1 MKDLTGTR
9 LGQYEIVERLGGG
22 GMAVVYRAVQ
32 QPLGREVALKALSSE
47 LFQDDGFVKRFE
59 TEAKTLAK
67 LDHPNILPI
76 YDFELSDGVAY
87 LTMPLIRGGTLRD
100 ILNRGPLDTLTAWR
114 YLREIGDGLQ
124 HAHDAGIVH
133 RDLKPTNVLIHADGR
148 AMLADFGLA
157 RGAGQPTHLTTIGLA
172 IGTPGYMAPEQVMG
186 HDVDKRADIYA
197 MGVLTFEMLTGRL
210 PFIGANRMEVAYTT
224 VNAPIPSAVKLNAAL
239 PDELDLL
246 LAKVLA
252 KDPEQRPQTVRDL
265 LAEMARLPQRRQQAP
280 PRSAR
285 RGLWRWRHRVRGDGR
300 AGDRRQMRVIAPA
313 PPCPY
318 RCTARPIP
326 TPTAVGGSA
335 IRTLELMGVRASR
348 ARGRFILNSHV
359 SNLIHVARSVTGDRW
374 PEIAYAAGLVQYV
387 EQDPPHD
394 DQLSSPVES
403 LSRLNEAF
411 ETVYG
416 PEAED
421 MIRTWA
427 RRATERWLA
436 EGRHGMGGARRLVP
450 GRQRK
455 LVGVVKS
462 FTEAMDNVRG
472 EHTHAWLQVDEH
484 QFWLVN
490 FSNMFALGRIKT
502 VKSCHIWTASIET
515 ILRWAGLANDWYV
528 EEVECGSVTGHF
540 RLRLRHPISRNL
552 GSGFGR
558 AGVTPNHVK
567 QTTVYYACYYAAR
580 VNIGLAEMAR
590 PIKSPSLLSE
600 GPPPTGGGPSYYIH
614 VRRNSS
620 GFPSSGLCRRSE
632 GLRRLKGPASGR
644 SVRR

>member
-9 LGQYEIVERLGGG
+9 LAQYEIVERLGGG

-76 YDFELSDGVAY
+76 YDFEVIDGNAF

-100 ILNRGPLDTLTAWR
+100 ILNRGPMETLAAWR

-197 MGVLTFEMLTGRL
+197 MGVLTFEMLTGKL
-210 PFIGANRMEVAYTT
+210 PYSGANRMEVAYAT
-224 VNAPIPSAVKLNAAL
+224 VNTPIPSAVKLNANL
-239 PDELDLL
+239 PDELDVLL
-246 LAKVLA
+246 QKVLA
-252 KDPEQRPQTVRDL
+252 KDPSQRPQTVKEL
-265 LAEMARLPQRRQQAP
+265 LAQMARLPQRRSST
-280 PRSAR
+280 SAR
-285 RGLWRWRHRVRGDGR
+285 PAASTAAPVAAGGAAQTATSGKGPDTASIR
-300 AGDRRQMRVIAPA
+300 AIPSPPSPPA
-313 PPCPY
+313 LLHGSPL
-318 RCTARPIP
+318 P
-326 TPTAVGGSA
+326 TPTSAGGST
-335 IRTLELMGVRASR
+335 IRTLELMGVRPAR
-348 ARGRFILNSHV
+348 ARGRFILNSHF
-359 SNLIHVARSVTGDRW
+359 SNYVHVAREVTGDRW
-374 PEIAYAAGLVQYV
+374 PEVAYAAGLVQYI
-387 EQDPPHD
+387 EQDAPHD

-411 ETVYG
+411 ETIYG
-416 PEAED
+416 PEGED
-421 MIRTWA
+421 MVRAWG

-436 EGRHGMGGARRLVP
+436 DGKHGLGGGRRFVP

-455 LVGVVKS
+455 LAGVVKG

-472 EHTHAWLQVDEH
+472 EHTHSWLQVDEH

-490 FSNMFALGRIKT
+490 FSNMFALGRIKS
-502 VKSCHIWTASIET
+502 VKSCYVWTSGIET

-528 EEVECGSVTGHF
+528 EEVECGSVTGTF
-540 RLRLRHPISRNL
+540 DCAFAI
-552 GSGFGR
+552 R
-558 AGVTPNHVK
+558 A
-567 QTTVYYACYYAAR
+567 
-580 VNIGLAEMAR
+580 
-590 PIKSPSLLSE
+590 SE
-600 GPPPTGGGPSYYIH
+600 T
-614 VRRNSS
+614 N
-620 GFPSSGLCRRSE
+620 
-632 GLRRLKGPASGR
+632 
-644 SVRR
+644 

>member
-9 LGQYEIVERLGGG
+9 LGQYEVVERLGGG

-76 YDFELSDGVAY
+76 YDFELNEGVAY

-100 ILNRGPLDTLTAWR
+100 ILNRGPLDTVTAWR

-133 RDLKPTNVLIHADGR
+133 RDLKPTNVLIHSDGR

-210 PFIGANRMEVAYTT
+210 PFIGSNRMEVAYST
-224 VNAPIPSAVKLNAAL
+224 VNAPIPSAVKLNASL
-239 PDELDLL
+239 PDEIDQL

-252 KDPEQRPQTVRDL
+252 KDPAARPQTVRDL
-265 LAEMARLPQRRQQAP
+265 LAEMARLPQRRQAAVAPAAMPAAMPAASHPGAVATAP
-280 PRSAR
+280 PRS
-285 RGLWRWRHRVRGDGR
+285 GLAKDPPTASNMPPPSRVPSTL
-300 AGDRRQMRVIAPA
+300 PA
-313 PPCPY
+313 MLHGS
-318 RCTARPIP
+318 PIP
-326 TPTAVGGSA
+326 TPTAIGGSA
-335 IRTLELMGVRASR
+335 IRTLELMGVRAAR

-359 SNLIHVARSVTGDRW
+359 SNLVHVARDVTGDRW

-394 DQLSSPVES
+394 DQLSSPVEA

-421 MIRTWA
+421 RIRTWG

-436 EGRHGMGGARRLVP
+436 EGRHGMGAPRRLVP

-455 LVGVVKS
+455 LAGLVKS
-462 FTEAMDNVRG
+462 FSEAMDNVRG

-502 VKSCHIWTASIET
+502 VKSCHIWVATIEA

-528 EEVECGSVTGHF
+528 EEVECGSVTGTF
-540 RLRLRHPISRNL
+540 DCVFAI
-552 GSGFGR
+552 
-558 AGVTPNHVK
+558 
-567 QTTVYYACYYAAR
+567 
-580 VNIGLAEMAR
+580 
-590 PIKSPSLLSE
+590 
-600 GPPPTGGGPSYYIH
+600 
-614 VRRNSS
+614 
-620 GFPSSGLCRRSE
+620 
-632 GLRRLKGPASGR
+632 R
-644 SVRR
+644 SVET

>member
-1 MKDLTGTR
+1 VKDLTGTR
-9 LGQYEIVERLGGG
+9 LAQYEVVERLGGG

-76 YDFELSDGVAY
+76 YDFEVIDGNAF

-100 ILNRGPLDTLTAWR
+100 ILNRGPLDALTAWR

-133 RDLKPTNVLIHADGR
+133 RDLKPTNVLIHTDGR

-210 PFIGANRMEVAYTT
+210 PFIGSNRMEVAYAT
-224 VNAPIPSAVKLNAAL
+224 VNTPIPSAVKINPNL
-239 PDELDLL
+239 PDELDQLL
-246 LAKVLA
+246 QKVLA
-252 KDPEQRPQTVRDL
+252 KDPGQRPQTVREL
-265 LAEMARLPQRRQQAP
+265 LAQMARLPQRRTSAVDSATP
-280 PRSAR
+280 AGGVAVFPRPATAANSPDTASM
-285 RGLWRWRHRVRGDGR
+285 R
-300 AGDRRQMRVIAPA
+300 AMPSSPPA
-313 PPCPY
+313 PPAILQGSP
-318 RCTARPIP
+318 PP
-326 TPTAVGGSA
+326 TPTAAGAST
-335 IRTLELMGVRASR
+335 IRTLELMGVRPAR
-348 ARGRFILNSHV
+348 ARGRFILNSHF
-359 SNLIHVARSVTGDRW
+359 SNFVHVARDVAGDRW
-374 PEIAYAAGLVQYV
+374 PEIAYTAGLVQYI
-387 EQDPPHD
+387 EQDAPHD

-411 ETVYG
+411 ETIYG
-416 PEAED
+416 PESED
-421 MIRTWA
+421 MIRAWA

-436 EGRHGMGGARRLVP
+436 EGRHGLGSTRRFVP

-455 LVGVVKS
+455 LANVVKN

-472 EHTHAWLQVDEH
+472 EHTHTWLQVDEH

-502 VKSCHIWTASIET
+502 VKSCYVWTSAIET

-528 EEVECGSVTGHF
+528 EEVECGSVTGTF
-540 RLRLRHPISRNL
+540 DCAFAI
-552 GSGFGR
+552 
-558 AGVTPNHVK
+558 
-567 QTTVYYACYYAAR
+567 
-580 VNIGLAEMAR
+580 
-590 PIKSPSLLSE
+590 
-600 GPPPTGGGPSYYIH
+600 
-614 VRRNSS
+614 
-620 GFPSSGLCRRSE
+620 RS
-632 GLRRLKGPASGR
+632 AD
-644 SVRR
+644 

>member
-76 YDFELSDGVAY
+76 YDFEVIDGNAF

-100 ILNRGPLDTLTAWR
+100 VLNRGPMDTLAAWR

-172 IGTPGYMAPEQVMG
+172 IGTPGYMEPEQVMG

-210 PFIGANRMEVAYTT
+210 PYIGSNRMEVAYAS
-224 VNAPIPSAVKLNAAL
+224 VNTPIPSAVKINANL
-239 PDELDLL
+239 PDELDAL

-252 KDPEQRPQTVRDL
+252 KDPGQRPQTVREL
-265 LAEMARLPQRRQQAP
+265 LAQMARLPQRRTSAPGVAAATTAAASASASAAGGVAVLPKPATSSNGPDTTSMRALKAAP
-280 PRSAR
+280 P
-285 RGLWRWRHRVRGDGR
+285 
-300 AGDRRQMRVIAPA
+300 
-313 PPCPY
+313 PPMLHGSPQ
-318 RCTARPIP
+318 P
-326 TPTAVGGSA
+326 TPTSAGGST
-335 IRTLELMGVRASR
+335 IRTLELMGVRPAR
-348 ARGRFILNSHV
+348 ARGRFILNGHF
-359 SNLIHVARSVTGDRW
+359 SNFVHVARDVTGDRW
-374 PEIAYAAGLVQYV
+374 PEVAYAAGLVQYI
-387 EQDPPHD
+387 EQDAPHD
-394 DQLSSPVES
+394 EQLSSPVES

-411 ETVYG
+411 ETIYG
-416 PEAED
+416 PESED
-421 MIRTWA
+421 MIRAWG

-436 EGRHGMGGARRLVP
+436 EGRHGLGGARRFVP

-455 LVGVVKS
+455 LAGLVKN

-502 VKSCHIWTASIET
+502 VKSCHVWTSTIET

-528 EEVECGSVTGHF
+528 EEVECGSVTGTF
-540 RLRLRHPISRNL
+540 DCAFAIRS
-552 GSGFGR
+552 
-558 AGVTPNHVK
+558 AE
-567 QTTVYYACYYAAR
+567 TT
-580 VNIGLAEMAR
+580 
-590 PIKSPSLLSE
+590 
-600 GPPPTGGGPSYYIH
+600 
-614 VRRNSS
+614 
-620 GFPSSGLCRRSE
+620 
-632 GLRRLKGPASGR
+632 
-644 SVRR
+644 

>member
-47 LFQDDGFVKRFE
+47 LFQDEGFVKRFE

-76 YDFELSDGVAY
+76 YDFELNEGVAY

-210 PFIGANRMEVAYTT
+210 PFIGSNRMEVAYST
-224 VNAPIPSAVKLNAAL
+224 VNAPIPSAVKLNSNL
-239 PDELDLL
+239 PDELDVL

-252 KDPEQRPQTVRDL
+252 KDPAQRPQTVREL
-265 LAEMARLPQRRQQAP
+265 LSLMARLPQRRQVAP
-280 PRSAR
+280 AAAVPAMAGGPAVAVAPRPAASTEPPTA
-285 RGLWRWRHRVRGDGR
+285 
-300 AGDRRQMRVIAPA
+300 ASMRVISSPA
-313 PPCPY
+313 PIHGS
-318 RCTARPIP
+318 PIP
-326 TPTAVGGSA
+326 TPTGVGGSA
-335 IRTLELMGVRASR
+335 IRTLELMGVKAAR

-359 SNLIHVARSVTGDRW
+359 SNLVHVARDVTGDRW
-374 PEIAYAAGLVQYV
+374 PEIAYAAGLVQYI

-394 DQLSSPVES
+394 EQLSSPVES

-421 MIRTWA
+421 MIRAWG

-436 EGRHGMGGARRLVP
+436 EGRHGMGGPRRLVP

-455 LVGVVKS
+455 LQGVVKG

-502 VKSCHIWTASIET
+502 VKSCHIWTTTIET

-528 EEVECGSVTGHF
+528 EEVECGCVTGTF
-540 RLRLRHPISRNL
+540 DCVFAI
-552 GSGFGR
+552 
-558 AGVTPNHVK
+558 
-567 QTTVYYACYYAAR
+567 
-580 VNIGLAEMAR
+580 
-590 PIKSPSLLSE
+590 
-600 GPPPTGGGPSYYIH
+600 
-614 VRRNSS
+614 
-620 GFPSSGLCRRSE
+620 
-632 GLRRLKGPASGR
+632 R
-644 SVRR
+644 SVET

>member
-47 LFQDDGFVKRFE
+47 LFQDEGFVKRFE

-76 YDFELSDGVAY
+76 YDFEVMDGVAF

-100 ILNRGPLDTLTAWR
+100 ILNRGPLDPLTAWR

-210 PFIGANRMEVAYTT
+210 PYIGANRMEVAYAT
-224 VNAPIPSAVKLNAAL
+224 VNSQIPSAVKLNAAL
-239 PDELDLL
+239 PDELDQL

-252 KDPEQRPQTVRDL
+252 KDPAQRPQTVRDL
-265 LAEMARLPQRRQQAP
+265 LALMARLPQRR
-280 PRSAR
+280 
-285 RGLWRWRHRVRGDGR
+285 
-300 AGDRRQMRVIAPA
+300 IAPVAAAA
-313 PPCPY
+313 PMPAV
-318 RCTARPIP
+318 TAGGGVVTMQRPVSGPLGPDTTSMRAVPSSPVAIHGSPPP
-326 TPTAVGGSA
+326 TPTTAGGSA
-335 IRTLELMGVRASR
+335 IRTLELMGVKAAR

-359 SNLIHVARSVTGDRW
+359 SNLVHVARNVSGDRW
-374 PEIAYAAGLVQYV
+374 PEVAYAAGLVQYV

-411 ETVYG
+411 ETIYG

-421 MIRTWA
+421 MIRAWG

-436 EGRHGMGGARRLVP
+436 EGRHGMGGPRRLVP

-455 LVGVVKS
+455 LAGMVKN

-502 VKSCHIWTASIET
+502 VKSCHIWTSTIET

-528 EEVECGSVTGHF
+528 EEVECGCVTGTF
-540 RLRLRHPISRNL
+540 DCVFAI
-552 GSGFGR
+552 
-558 AGVTPNHVK
+558 
-567 QTTVYYACYYAAR
+567 
-580 VNIGLAEMAR
+580 
-590 PIKSPSLLSE
+590 
-600 GPPPTGGGPSYYIH
+600 
-614 VRRNSS
+614 
-620 GFPSSGLCRRSE
+620 
-632 GLRRLKGPASGR
+632 R
-644 SVRR
+644 SVEN

>member
-1 MKDLTGTR
+1 VKDLTGTR

-76 YDFELSDGVAY
+76 YDFEVLDGNAF

-100 ILNRGPLDTLTAWR
+100 ILNRGPLDPLTAWR

-197 MGVLTFEMLTGRL
+197 MGALTFEMLTGRL
-210 PFIGANRMEVAYTT
+210 PFVGANRMEVAYAT
-224 VNAPIPSAVKLNAAL
+224 VNTPIPSAVKLNANL
-239 PDELDLL
+239 PDELDQLL
-246 LAKVLA
+246 QRVLA
-252 KDPEQRPQTVRDL
+252 KDPAQRPQTVREL
-265 LAEMARLPQRRQQAP
+265 LAQMARLPQRRTAPSSVVAAPAVAATPAGGVAVLPRPATASNGPDTTSMRAIPSAP
-280 PRSAR
+280 P
-285 RGLWRWRHRVRGDGR
+285 
-300 AGDRRQMRVIAPA
+300 
-313 PPCPY
+313 PPILHGSPL
-318 RCTARPIP
+318 P
-326 TPTAVGGSA
+326 TPTAAGAST
-335 IRTLELMGVRASR
+335 IRTLELMGVRPAR
-348 ARGRFILNSHV
+348 ARGRFILNSHF
-359 SNLIHVARSVTGDRW
+359 SNFVHVARDVTGDRW
-374 PEIAYAAGLVQYV
+374 PEVAYAAGLVQYI
-387 EQDPPHD
+387 EQDAPHD

-403 LSRLNEAF
+403 LSRLNEAL
-411 ETVYG
+411 ETIYG
-416 PEAED
+416 PESED
-421 MIRTWA
+421 MIRAWG

-436 EGRHGMGGARRLVP
+436 EGRHGLGGARRFVP

-455 LVGVVKS
+455 LAGVVKN

-502 VKSCHIWTASIET
+502 VKSCHVWTSSIET

-528 EEVECGSVTGHF
+528 EEVECGSVTGTF
-540 RLRLRHPISRNL
+540 DCAFAIRS
-552 GSGFGR
+552 
-558 AGVTPNHVK
+558 
-567 QTTVYYACYYAAR
+567 
-580 VNIGLAEMAR
+580 
-590 PIKSPSLLSE
+590 SE
-600 GPPPTGGGPSYYIH
+600 T
-614 VRRNSS
+614 N
-620 GFPSSGLCRRSE
+620 
-632 GLRRLKGPASGR
+632 
-644 SVRR
+644 

>member
-1 MKDLTGTR
+1 VRDLTGTR
-9 LGQYEIVERLGGG
+9 LAQYEIVERLGGG
-22 GMAVVYRAVQ
+22 GMAVVYRAIQ

-47 LFQDDGFVKRFE
+47 LFQDEGFVKRFE

-76 YDFELSDGVAY
+76 YDFEVIDGNAF

-100 ILNRGPLDTLTAWR
+100 ILNRGPMEPLTAWR

-133 RDLKPTNVLIHADGR
+133 RDLKPTNVLVHTDGR

-197 MGVLTFEMLTGRL
+197 MGVLTFEMLTGKL
-210 PFIGANRMEVAYTT
+210 PYSGSNRMEVAYAT
-224 VNAPIPSAVKLNAAL
+224 VNSPIPSAVKLNANL
-239 PDELDLL
+239 PDELDTL

-252 KDPEQRPQTVRDL
+252 KDPAQRPQSVREL
-265 LAEMARLPQRRQQAP
+265 LAQMARLPQRRGTGAASSTSTP
-280 PRSAR
+280 VASAAESGGVAVLPRPATAASN
-285 RGLWRWRHRVRGDGR
+285 GPDTTS
-300 AGDRRQMRVIAPA
+300 MRVIAAPA
-313 PPCPY
+313 PPPP
-318 RCTARPIP
+318 AFHGSPPP
-326 TPTAVGGSA
+326 TPTAAGAST
-335 IRTLELMGVRASR
+335 IRTLELMGVRPAR
-348 ARGRFILNSHV
+348 ARGRFILNSHF
-359 SNLIHVARSVTGDRW
+359 SNYVHIARAVAGDRW
-374 PEIAYAAGLVQYV
+374 PEVAYAAGLVQYI
-387 EQDPPHD
+387 EQDAPSD
-394 DQLSSPVES
+394 DQLSSPVEA

-411 ETVYG
+411 ETIYG

-421 MIRTWA
+421 MIRAWG

-436 EGRHGMGGARRLVP
+436 EGRHGLGGTRRFVP

-455 LVGVVKS
+455 LANVVKN

-502 VKSCHIWTASIET
+502 VKSCYVWTSQIET

-528 EEVECGSVTGHF
+528 EEVECGSVTGTF
-540 RLRLRHPISRNL
+540 DCAFAI
-552 GSGFGR
+552 R
-558 AGVTPNHVK
+558 A
-567 QTTVYYACYYAAR
+567 
-580 VNIGLAEMAR
+580 AE
-590 PIKSPSLLSE
+590 
-600 GPPPTGGGPSYYIH
+600 T
-614 VRRNSS
+614 N
-620 GFPSSGLCRRSE
+620 
-632 GLRRLKGPASGR
+632 
-644 SVRR
+644 

>member
-1 MKDLTGTR
+1 MRDLTGTR

-47 LFQDDGFVKRFE
+47 LFQDEGFVKRFE

-76 YDFELSDGVAY
+76 YDFEVLDGNAF
-87 LTMPLIRGGTLRD
+87 LTMPLIRGGTLREV
-100 ILNRGPLDTLTAWR
+100 LNRGPMEPLVAWR

-133 RDLKPTNVLIHADGR
+133 RDLKPTNVLIHSDGR

-210 PFIGANRMEVAYTT
+210 PFAGSNRMEVAYAT
-224 VNAPIPSAVKLNAAL
+224 VNSPIPSAVKLNANL
-239 PDELDLL
+239 PDELDQLL
-246 LAKVLA
+246 TKVLA
-252 KDPEQRPQTVRDL
+252 KDPGQRPQSVRDL
-265 LAEMARLPQRRQQAP
+265 LAQMARLPQRRVSGVAAAAP
-280 PRSAR
+280 VASATPSSSGVAVLPRPTATSN
-285 RGLWRWRHRVRGDGR
+285 GPDTTSMKV
-300 AGDRRQMRVIAPA
+300 MPAPA
-313 PPCPY
+313 PPAGFHGSP
-318 RCTARPIP
+318 PP
-326 TPTAVGGSA
+326 TPTSA
-335 IRTLELMGVRASR
+335 GASTIRTLELMGVRPAR
-348 ARGRFILNSHV
+348 ARGRFILNSHF
-359 SNLIHVARSVTGDRW
+359 SNYVHVARTVAGDRW
-374 PEIAYAAGLVQYV
+374 PEVAYAAGLVQYI
-387 EQDPPHD
+387 EQDAPND
-394 DQLSSPVES
+394 DQLSSPVEG

-411 ETVYG
+411 ETIYG
-416 PEAED
+416 PESED
-421 MIRTWA
+421 MIRAWG

-436 EGRHGMGGARRLVP
+436 DGKHGLGATRRFVP

-455 LVGVVKS
+455 LANVVKHY
-462 FTEAMDNVRG
+462 TEAMDNVRG

-502 VKSCHIWTASIET
+502 VKSCYVWTAAIET

-528 EEVECGSVTGHF
+528 EEVECGSVTGTF
-540 RLRLRHPISRNL
+540 DCAFAIRS
-552 GSGFGR
+552 
-558 AGVTPNHVK
+558 
-567 QTTVYYACYYAAR
+567 
-580 VNIGLAEMAR
+580 AE
-590 PIKSPSLLSE
+590 
-600 GPPPTGGGPSYYIH
+600 
-614 VRRNSS
+614 
-620 GFPSSGLCRRSE
+620 
-632 GLRRLKGPASGR
+632 PA
-644 SVRR
+644 

>member
-47 LFQDDGFVKRFE
+47 LFQDEGFVKRFE
-59 TEAKTLAK
+59 SEAKTLAK

-76 YDFELSDGVAY
+76 YDFEVLDGTAF
-87 LTMPLIRGGTLRD
+87 LTMPLIKGGTLRD
-100 ILNRGPLDTLTAWR
+100 ILNRGPLDPLSAWR

-133 RDLKPTNVLIHADGR
+133 RDLKPTNVLIHSDGR

-210 PFIGANRMEVAYTT
+210 PFIGSNRMEVAYAT
-224 VNAPIPSAVKLNAAL
+224 VNSPLPSAVKINPSL
-239 PDELDLL
+239 PDELDQL

-252 KDPEQRPQTVRDL
+252 KNPDDRPQSVRDL
-265 LAEMARLPQRRQQAP
+265 LGLMARLPQRRTTAAAAGTAAGTAAP
-280 PRSAR
+280 AAPVTPSTGGVAALPRPAATSA
-285 RGLWRWRHRVRGDGR
+285 GPDTT
-300 AGDRRQMRVIAPA
+300 QMRGITASAPVVHGS
-313 PPCPY
+313 PPPSGSG
-318 RCTARPIP
+318 
-326 TPTAVGGSA
+326 GGSSTV
-335 IRTLELMGVRASR
+335 RTLELMGVKPAR
-348 ARGRFILNSHV
+348 ARGRFILNSHF
-359 SNLIHVARSVTGDRW
+359 SNFVHVARDVTGDRW
-374 PEIAYAAGLVQYV
+374 PEIAYASGLVQFV

-394 DQLSSPVES
+394 EQLSSPVES

-411 ETVYG
+411 ETIYG

-421 MIRTWA
+421 MIRAWG

-436 EGRHGMGGARRLVP
+436 EGRHGMGGPRRLVP
-450 GRQRK
+450 GRQRR
-455 LVGVVKS
+455 LQGVVKN

-472 EHTHAWLQVDEH
+472 EHTHAWLQVDER
-484 QFWLVN
+484 QFWLVH

-502 VKSCHIWTASIET
+502 VKSCHVWTASIEA

-528 EEVECGSVTGHF
+528 EEVECGSVTGTF
-540 RLRLRHPISRNL
+540 DCAFAI
-552 GSGFGR
+552 R
-558 AGVTPNHVK
+558 A
-567 QTTVYYACYYAAR
+567 
-580 VNIGLAEMAR
+580 
-590 PIKSPSLLSE
+590 SE
-600 GPPPTGGGPSYYIH
+600 S
-614 VRRNSS
+614 
-620 GFPSSGLCRRSE
+620 
-632 GLRRLKGPASGR
+632 
-644 SVRR
+644 

>member
-47 LFQDDGFVKRFE
+47 LFQDEGFVKRFE

-76 YDFELSDGVAY
+76 YDFELNEGVAY

-186 HDVDKRADIYA
+186 HDTDKRADIYA

-210 PFIGANRMEVAYTT
+210 PFIGSNRMEVAYST

-239 PDELDLL
+239 PDELDQL

-252 KDPEQRPQTVRDL
+252 KDPGQRPQTVRDL
-265 LAEMARLPQRRQQAP
+265 LAQMARLPQRRQPAVPPAGAVRAGGVAAP
-280 PRSAR
+280 PALSRF
-285 RGLWRWRHRVRGDGR
+285 GLPHDPPT
-300 AGDRRQMRVIAPA
+300 AANMRVLA
-313 PPCPY
+313 
-318 RCTARPIP
+318 TAVPSSPTLPSSLQGSPIP

-335 IRTLELMGVRASR
+335 IRTLELMGVRAAR
-348 ARGRFILNSHV
+348 ARGRFILNSYV
-359 SNLIHVARSVTGDRW
+359 SSLVHVARDVTGDRW

-394 DQLSSPVES
+394 DQLSSPVEA

-411 ETVYG
+411 ESIYG

-421 MIRTWA
+421 RIRTWA

-436 EGRHGMGGARRLVP
+436 EGRHGMGGPRRLVP

-455 LVGVVKS
+455 LAGVVKG
-462 FTEAMDNVRG
+462 FAEAMDNVRG

-502 VKSCHIWTASIET
+502 VKSCHIWVATIEA

-528 EEVECGSVTGHF
+528 EEVECGSVTGTF
-540 RLRLRHPISRNL
+540 DCVFAI
-552 GSGFGR
+552 
-558 AGVTPNHVK
+558 
-567 QTTVYYACYYAAR
+567 
-580 VNIGLAEMAR
+580 
-590 PIKSPSLLSE
+590 
-600 GPPPTGGGPSYYIH
+600 
-614 VRRNSS
+614 
-620 GFPSSGLCRRSE
+620 
-632 GLRRLKGPASGR
+632 R
-644 SVRR
+644 SVDT

>member
-1 MKDLTGTR
+1 VKDLTGTR

-76 YDFELSDGVAY
+76 YDFEVIDGNAF

-100 ILNRGPLDTLTAWR
+100 VLNRGAMDTLSAWR

-197 MGVLTFEMLTGRL
+197 MGVLCFEMLTGRL
-210 PFIGANRMEVAYTT
+210 PYIGSNRMEVAYAT
-224 VNAPIPSAVKLNAAL
+224 VNTPIPSAVKINASL
-239 PDELDLL
+239 PDELDVL

-252 KDPEQRPQTVRDL
+252 KDPAHRPQSVKEL
-265 LAEMARLPQRRQQAP
+265 LGQMARLPQRRTSPPGVAASTAPAATSAPAAAAAGGVAVLPKPATSANGPDTTSMRAMKAAP
-280 PRSAR
+280 P
-285 RGLWRWRHRVRGDGR
+285 
-300 AGDRRQMRVIAPA
+300 
-313 PPCPY
+313 PPLLHGSP
-318 RCTARPIP
+318 PP
-326 TPTAVGGSA
+326 TPTSAGGST
-335 IRTLELMGVRASR
+335 IRTLELMGVRPAR
-348 ARGRFILNSHV
+348 ARGRFILNSQFSNFVHV
-359 SNLIHVARSVTGDRW
+359 SRDVTGDRW
-374 PEIAYAAGLVQYV
+374 PEVAYAAGLVQYI
-387 EQDPPHD
+387 EQDAPHD
-394 DQLSSPVES
+394 DQLASPVES

-411 ETVYG
+411 ETIYG
-416 PEAED
+416 PESED
-421 MIRTWA
+421 MIRAWG

-436 EGRHGMGGARRLVP
+436 EGRHGLGSARRFVP
-450 GRQRK
+450 GRQRRLAS
-455 LVGVVKS
+455 LVKN

-484 QFWLVN
+484 QFWLVH

-502 VKSCHIWTASIET
+502 VKSCHVWTAQIET

-528 EEVECGSVTGHF
+528 EEVECGSVTGTF
-540 RLRLRHPISRNL
+540 DCAFAI
-552 GSGFGR
+552 R
-558 AGVTPNHVK
+558 A
-567 QTTVYYACYYAAR
+567 
-580 VNIGLAEMAR
+580 
-590 PIKSPSLLSE
+590 SE
-600 GPPPTGGGPSYYIH
+600 TS
-614 VRRNSS
+614 
-620 GFPSSGLCRRSE
+620 
-632 GLRRLKGPASGR
+632 
-644 SVRR
+644 

>member
-22 GMAVVYRAVQ
+22 GMAVVYRSVQ

-59 TEAKTLAK
+59 SEAKTLAK

-76 YDFELSDGVAY
+76 YDFEVLDGTAF

-100 ILNRGPLDTLTAWR
+100 ILNRGPLDPLTAWR

-133 RDLKPTNVLIHADGR
+133 RDLKPTNVLIHTDGR

-210 PFIGANRMEVAYTT
+210 PFVGSNRMEVAYAT
-224 VNAPIPSAVKLNAAL
+224 VNNPIPSAVKINPNL
-239 PDELDLL
+239 PDELDQLL
-246 LAKVLA
+246 GRVLA
-252 KDPEQRPQTVRDL
+252 KDPAQRPQTVRDL
-265 LAEMARLPQRRQQAP
+265 LAQMARLPQKRSTAP
-280 PRSAR
+280 GAT
-285 RGLWRWRHRVRGDGR
+285 G
-300 AGDRRQMRVIAPA
+300 AGAGAAVMQRPPAGGTDPDTASLKVIPAATPVSPA
-313 PPCPY
+313 PPP
-318 RCTARPIP
+318 PMLSGSPPPSP
-326 TPTAVGGSA
+326 TTSATSA
-335 IRTLELMGVRASR
+335 IRTLELMGVKPAR
-348 ARGRFILNSHV
+348 ARGRFVLNSHF
-359 SNLIHVARSVTGDRW
+359 SNLVHVARDVTGDRW
-374 PEIAYAAGLVQYV
+374 PEVAYASGLVQYV

-411 ETVYG
+411 ETIYG

-421 MIRTWA
+421 QIRAWG

-436 EGRHGMGGARRLVP
+436 DGKHGLGGAKRFVP

-455 LVGVVKS
+455 LLGIVKS
-462 FTEAMDNVRG
+462 FTESMDNVRG
-472 EHTHAWLQVDEH
+472 EHTHSWLQVDEH

-502 VKSCHIWTASIET
+502 VKSCYLWTSTIET

-528 EEVECGSVTGHF
+528 EEVECGSVTGTF
-540 RLRLRHPISRNL
+540 DCAFAI
-552 GSGFGR
+552 
-558 AGVTPNHVK
+558 
-567 QTTVYYACYYAAR
+567 
-580 VNIGLAEMAR
+580 
-590 PIKSPSLLSE
+590 
-600 GPPPTGGGPSYYIH
+600 
-614 VRRNSS
+614 
-620 GFPSSGLCRRSE
+620 
-632 GLRRLKGPASGR
+632 R
-644 SVRR
+644 SVDS

>member
-76 YDFELSDGVAY
+76 YDFEVIDGSAF

-100 ILNRGPLDTLTAWR
+100 ILNRGPMDALTAWR
-114 YLREIGDGLQ
+114 YLREVGDGLR

-133 RDLKPTNVLIHADGR
+133 RDLKPTNVLIHQDGR

-186 HDVDKRADIYA
+186 HDVDRRADIYA

-210 PFIGANRMEVAYTT
+210 PFIGSNRMEVAYAT
-224 VNAPIPSAVKLNAAL
+224 VNSPIPSAVKLNANL
-239 PDELDLL
+239 PDELDVLL
-246 LAKVLA
+246 QRVLA
-252 KDPEQRPQTVRDL
+252 KDPAQRPQTISEL
-265 LAEMARLPQRRQQAP
+265 LAAMARLPQRRAGPVGASASTPATGPAPAVGAAVLPRPASGAKGPDTASMRVVAPAAAP
-280 PRSAR
+280 P
-285 RGLWRWRHRVRGDGR
+285 
-300 AGDRRQMRVIAPA
+300 
-313 PPCPY
+313 PPILHGSP
-318 RCTARPIP
+318 PP
-326 TPTAVGGSA
+326 TPTAAGYST
-335 IRTLELMGVRASR
+335 IRTLELMGVRPAR
-348 ARGRFILNSHV
+348 ARGRFILNSYF
-359 SNLIHVARSVTGDRW
+359 SNFVHVARDVTGDRW
-374 PEIAYAAGLVQYV
+374 PEVAYASGLVQYI
-387 EQDPPHD
+387 EQDAPHD
-394 DQLSSPVES
+394 EQLSSPVES

-411 ETVYG
+411 ETIYG

-421 MIRTWA
+421 MIRAWG

-436 EGRHGMGGARRLVP
+436 DGRHGLGGARRFVP

-455 LVGVVKS
+455 LAGVVKNFS
-462 FTEAMDNVRG
+462 DAMDNVRG

-502 VKSCHIWTASIET
+502 VKSCYVWTSTIET

-528 EEVECGSVTGHF
+528 EEVECGSVTGTF
-540 RLRLRHPISRNL
+540 DCAFAIRS
-552 GSGFGR
+552 
-558 AGVTPNHVK
+558 
-567 QTTVYYACYYAAR
+567 
-580 VNIGLAEMAR
+580 
-590 PIKSPSLLSE
+590 SE
-600 GPPPTGGGPSYYIH
+600 
-614 VRRNSS
+614 
-620 GFPSSGLCRRSE
+620 
-632 GLRRLKGPASGR
+632 A
-644 SVRR
+644 

>member
-9 LGQYEIVERLGGG
+9 LGQYEVVERLGGG

-76 YDFELSDGVAY
+76 YDFELNEGVAY

-100 ILNRGPLDTLTAWR
+100 ILNRGPLDPLTAWR

-210 PFIGANRMEVAYTT
+210 PFIGSNRMEVAYST
-224 VNAPIPSAVKLNAAL
+224 VNAPIPSAVKLNGAL
-239 PDELDLL
+239 PDEIDQL

-252 KDPEQRPQTVRDL
+252 KDPAQRPQTVRDL
-265 LAEMARLPQRRQQAP
+265 LAQMARLPQRRQAPVAQAVAPAVSTGTAP
-280 PRSAR
+280 PRSAMTT
-285 RGLWRWRHRVRGDGR
+285 DPPTAANMR
-300 AGDRRQMRVIAPA
+300 AGTPQPRVPSTLPA
-313 PPCPY
+313 VLQGS
-318 RCTARPIP
+318 PIP
-326 TPTAVGGSA
+326 TPTAAGGSA
-335 IRTLELMGVRASR
+335 IRTLELMGVRAAR

-359 SNLIHVARSVTGDRW
+359 SNLVHVARDVTGDRW

-394 DQLSSPVES
+394 DQLSSPVEA

-421 MIRTWA
+421 RIRTWG

-436 EGRHGMGGARRLVP
+436 EGRHGMGGPRRLVP

-455 LVGVVKS
+455 LAGLVKS
-462 FTEAMDNVRG
+462 FSEAMDNVRG
-472 EHTHAWLQVDEH
+472 EHTHAWLQVDEY

-502 VKSCHIWTASIET
+502 VKSCHIWVATIEA

-528 EEVECGSVTGHF
+528 EEVECGSVTGTF
-540 RLRLRHPISRNL
+540 DCVFAI
-552 GSGFGR
+552 
-558 AGVTPNHVK
+558 
-567 QTTVYYACYYAAR
+567 
-580 VNIGLAEMAR
+580 
-590 PIKSPSLLSE
+590 
-600 GPPPTGGGPSYYIH
+600 
-614 VRRNSS
+614 
-620 GFPSSGLCRRSE
+620 
-632 GLRRLKGPASGR
+632 R
-644 SVRR
+644 SVE

>member
-1 MKDLTGTR
+1 VTLKDLTGTR
-9 LGQYEIVERLGGG
+9 LGQYEVVERLGGG

-76 YDFELSDGVAY
+76 YDFELNEGVAY

-100 ILNRGPLDTLTAWR
+100 ILNRGPLDTVTAWR

-197 MGVLTFEMLTGRL
+197 MGVLCFEMLTGRL
-210 PFIGANRMEVAYTT
+210 PFIGSNRMEVAYST
-224 VNAPIPSAVKLNAAL
+224 VNAPIPSAVKLNGAL
-239 PDELDLL
+239 PDELDQL

-252 KDPEQRPQTVRDL
+252 KDPAARPQSVKDL
-265 LAEMARLPQRRQQAP
+265 LAEMARLPQRRQAAASAAAP
-280 PRSAR
+280 IANAPTMQPRPGMTNDPPTAANMRAMAVAR
-285 RGLWRWRHRVRGDGR
+285 PPSRVPSTL
-300 AGDRRQMRVIAPA
+300 PA
-313 PPCPY
+313 VVQGS
-318 RCTARPIP
+318 PIP
-326 TPTAVGGSA
+326 TPTALGGSA
-335 IRTLELMGVRASR
+335 IRTLELMGVRAAR

-359 SNLIHVARSVTGDRW
+359 SNLVHVARDVTGDRW

-394 DQLSSPVES
+394 DQLSSPVEA

-411 ETVYG
+411 ETIYG

-421 MIRTWA
+421 RIRTWG

-436 EGRHGMGGARRLVP
+436 EGRHGMGGPRRLVP

-455 LVGVVKS
+455 LSGLVKS

-502 VKSCHIWTASIET
+502 VKSCHIWVATIEA

-528 EEVECGSVTGHF
+528 EEVECGSVTGTF
-540 RLRLRHPISRNL
+540 DCVFAI
-552 GSGFGR
+552 
-558 AGVTPNHVK
+558 
-567 QTTVYYACYYAAR
+567 
-580 VNIGLAEMAR
+580 
-590 PIKSPSLLSE
+590 
-600 GPPPTGGGPSYYIH
+600 
-614 VRRNSS
+614 
-620 GFPSSGLCRRSE
+620 
-632 GLRRLKGPASGR
+632 R
-644 SVRR
+644 SVEN

>member
-1 MKDLTGTR
+1 VKDLTGTR

-32 QPLGREVALKALSSE
+32 QPLGREVALKALSPE

-76 YDFELSDGVAY
+76 YDFEVTDGVAF

-133 RDLKPTNVLIHADGR
+133 RDLKPTNVLIHSDGR

-186 HDVDKRADIYA
+186 HEVDRRCDIYA

-210 PFIGANRMEVAYTT
+210 PFIGSNRMEVAYAT
-224 VNAPIPSAVKLNAAL
+224 VNAPVPSAAKLNQAL
-239 PDELDLL
+239 PDELDQL

-252 KDPEQRPQTVRDL
+252 KDPTQRPQTVREL
-265 LAEMARLPQRRQQAP
+265 LSLMAKLPQRRQAAVAAASIPFARP
-280 PRSAR
+280 PVAQPPETAAMRIISAS
-285 RGLWRWRHRVRGDGR
+285 
-300 AGDRRQMRVIAPA
+300 PA
-313 PPCPY
+313 PVQ
-318 RCTARPIP
+318 
-326 TPTAVGGSA
+326 VGSPPPSSGSSGGA
-335 IRTLELMGVRASR
+335 SALKTLEMMGVKPSR

-359 SNLIHVARSVTGDRW
+359 SNLIHVARDVTADRW
-374 PEIAYAAGLVQYV
+374 PEIAYAAGLVQYI
-387 EQDPPHD
+387 EEDPPND
-394 DQLSSPVES
+394 EQLATPVEY

-411 ETVYG
+411 ESVYG
-416 PEAED
+416 HDAED
-421 MIRTWA
+421 VIRAWG

-436 EGRHGMGGARRLVP
+436 DGRHGMGGPRRLVP
-450 GRQRK
+450 GRQRR
-455 LVGVVKS
+455 LAGVVKS
-462 FTEAMDNVRG
+462 FTEAMDQVRG
-472 EHTHAWLQVDEH
+472 EHTHSWLQVDAH

-490 FSNMFALGRIKT
+490 FSNMFALGRIKP
-502 VKSCHIWTASIET
+502 VKSCTIWTASIET

-528 EEVECGSVTGHF
+528 EEVECGCVTGTF
-540 RLRLRHPISRNL
+540 DCVFAI
-552 GSGFGR
+552 
-558 AGVTPNHVK
+558 
-567 QTTVYYACYYAAR
+567 
-580 VNIGLAEMAR
+580 
-590 PIKSPSLLSE
+590 
-600 GPPPTGGGPSYYIH
+600 
-614 VRRNSS
+614 
-620 GFPSSGLCRRSE
+620 
-632 GLRRLKGPASGR
+632 R
-644 SVRR
+644 SVET

>member
-1 MKDLTGTR
+1 VKDLTGTR

-67 LDHPNILPI
+67 LDHPNILPL
-76 YDFELSDGVAY
+76 YDFAF

-100 ILNRGPLDTLTAWR
+100 ILNRGPLDPLTAWR

-197 MGVLTFEMLTGRL
+197 MGALTFEMLTGRL
-210 PFIGANRMEVAYTT
+210 PFVGANRMEVAYAT
-224 VNAPIPSAVKLNAAL
+224 VNTPIPSAVKLNANL
-239 PDELDLL
+239 PDELDQLL
-246 LAKVLA
+246 QRVLA
-252 KDPEQRPQTVRDL
+252 KDPAQRPQTVREL
-265 LAEMARLPQRRQQAP
+265 LAQMARLPQRRTAP
-280 PRSAR
+280 PSVVA
-285 RGLWRWRHRVRGDGR
+285 
-300 AGDRRQMRVIAPA
+300 APA
-313 PPCPY
+313 VAAIPGGGVAVLPRPATASNGPDTTSMRAIPSAPPP
-318 RCTARPIP
+318 PILHGSPLP
-326 TPTAVGGSA
+326 TPTAAGAST
-335 IRTLELMGVRASR
+335 IRTLELMGVRPAR
-348 ARGRFILNSHV
+348 ARGRFILNSHF
-359 SNLIHVARSVTGDRW
+359 SNFVHVARDVTGDRW
-374 PEIAYAAGLVQYV
+374 PEVAYAAGLVQYI
-387 EQDPPHD
+387 EQDAPHD

-403 LSRLNEAF
+403 LSRLNEAL
-411 ETVYG
+411 ETIYG
-416 PEAED
+416 PESED
-421 MIRTWA
+421 MIRAWG

-436 EGRHGMGGARRLVP
+436 EGRHGLGGARRFVP

-455 LVGVVKS
+455 LAGVVKN

-502 VKSCHIWTASIET
+502 VKSCHVWTSSIET

-528 EEVECGSVTGHF
+528 EEVECGSVTGTF
-540 RLRLRHPISRNL
+540 DCAFAIRS
-552 GSGFGR
+552 
-558 AGVTPNHVK
+558 
-567 QTTVYYACYYAAR
+567 
-580 VNIGLAEMAR
+580 
-590 PIKSPSLLSE
+590 SE
-600 GPPPTGGGPSYYIH
+600 T
-614 VRRNSS
+614 N
-620 GFPSSGLCRRSE
+620 
-632 GLRRLKGPASGR
+632 
-644 SVRR
+644 